1 MQRESKTT
9 ERQQP
14 KMLGELLSS
23 AMQLS
28 TGNSPSSK
36 PSQLQTLNAA
46 CQALRNQYPSMRD
59 FAALYTPQ
67 NCLKWA
73 INSRRR
79 CLLGTAPTVG
89 QLATTY
95 GTEPVV
101 AWMASHLT
109 AVNTMFNLPADRQ
122 LNMTQCMLVASSW
135 INTHPVLK
143 ASELWVF
150 LGDWLGG
157 RWGKKSYGAI
167 DPTEMGA
174 NLGEFIRNRQK
185 VESDKEQMAEAQRKA
200 REEQHFRAMLTYAQT
215 MSYCANYDALTEQ
228 ERHKILYFVYQ
239 FGLETPF
246 MAQSFL
252 NEYKLYVQER
262 NAQEKPFK
270 AQTKHINQKSS
281 E

>member
-1 MQRESKTT
+1 MRE
-9 ERQQP
+9 
-14 KMLGELLSS
+14 
-23 AMQLS
+23 
-28 TGNSPSSK
+28 
-36 PSQLQTLNAA
+36 
-46 CQALRNQYPSMRD
+46 

-73 INSRRR
+73 VNSRRR

-109 AVNTMFNLPADRQ
+109 AVNAMFNIPADRQ

-135 INTHPVLK
+135 INTYPTLK

-150 LGDWLGG
+150 FGDWLGG
-157 RWGKKSYGAI
+157 SWGKKSYGTI

-185 VESDKEQMAEAQRKA
+185 VESDKARMLEAQRKA
-200 REEQHFRAMLTYAQT
+200 REEQHFRAMLHYAQT

-262 NAQEKPFK
+262 DAQEKLLK
-270 AQTKHINQKSS
+270 AQTKPINQKRS